1 MANEL
6 SAQQVETLLDKLGN
20 DDAFRAALE
29 KDPAAALQSIGL
41 PAELAACVSS
51 GALPAKATAKAAAAT
66 LRAGTQMTL
75 AQNVHNLVAR

>member
-29 KDPAAALQSIGL
+29 QDPAAALASIGL
-41 PAELAACVSS
+41 PSALAACVSS
-51 GALPAKATAKAAAAT
+51 GELPAKATAKAAAAT
-66 LRAGTQMTL
+66 LRVGAQMTL
-75 AQNVHNLVAR
+75 GQNVHNLVAR

>member
-29 KDPAAALQSIGL
+29 KDPAAALASIGL
-41 PAELAACVSS
+41 PTALAACCS
-51 GALPAKATAKAAAAT
+51 GALPAKATAKAAAGT
-66 LRAGTQMTL
+66 LRVGAQMTL
-75 AQNVHNLVAR
+75 GQNVHNLVAR